1 MQYQLKPISLEA
13 IPEAL
18 QKAERYRLLNEP
30 AQAESICQD
39 VIAVDPDNQ
48 QALIML
54 LLAITDQFGHG
65 ASTAA
70 RAREVLRRVQ
80 GDYEKAYY
88 SGVIAERTARSQLSQ
103 GSPNSVFT
111 AYDSFLSAMDCYARA
126 EASRPPGNDDSI
138 LRWNSCAR
146 TLMQNQNLRPRPDEQ
161 YQVVL
166 GE

>member
-1 MQYQLKPISLEA
+1 MQFTLKPISREA

-30 AQAESICQD
+30 AQAESLCQD
-39 VIAVDPDNQ
+39 VLAVDANNQ

-65 ASTAA
+65 GSLP
-70 RAREVLRRVQ
+70 RAREVLRRIE

-88 SGVIAERTARSQLSQ
+88 AGIIWERSARAQLRQ
-103 GSPNSVFT
+103 GSPNSAFT
-111 AYDSFLSAMDCYARA
+111 AYEGLRRAMELYDEA
-126 EASRPPGNDDSI
+126 EAVRPAGNDDAI
-138 LRWNSCAR
+138 LRWNCCAR
-146 TLMQNQNLRPRPDEQ
+146 TLMQNQNLRPRPDEAYEAVQ
-161 YQVVL
+161 